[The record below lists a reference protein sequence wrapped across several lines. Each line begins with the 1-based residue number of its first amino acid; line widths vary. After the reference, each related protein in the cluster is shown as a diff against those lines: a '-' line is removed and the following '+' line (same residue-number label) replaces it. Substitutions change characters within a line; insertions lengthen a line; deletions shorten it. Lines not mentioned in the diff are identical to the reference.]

1 MSQKLLELCSVN
13 KFYGRTQ
20 VLNNVSLNLH
30 KGEVV
35 SLLGVNG
42 AGKTTLSSIIATLHP
57 LSSGQVLYKAKSIYD
72 DIPNYRR
79 DIGYCPQ
86 KPNLNPYLTLRE
98 NLEFAAR
105 YFGVDEQTIE
115 QCLHDLNNRLG
126 IEQFYGKR
134 VTELSGG
141 WKQRYSIARAL
152 MHDPEI
158 VILDE
163 PTVALDPSVRYQLW
177 KFIRHMADS
186 GKCVLL
192 TTHYLDEAEE
202 LSDRVCLLKKGK
214 VELVETPKILLK
226 TYGKNKLEDVFMHL
240 TNE

>member
-1 MSQKLLELCSVN
+1 MSQKLLELRSVN
-13 KFYGRTQ
+13 KLYGRTQ
-20 VLNNVSLNLH
+20 VLNNVSLDLH

-57 LSSGQVLYKAKSIYD
+57 LSSGTVSYKKKSIYD
-72 DIPNYRR
+72 DIPMYRR
-79 DIGYCPQ
+79 AIGYCPQ

-105 YFGVDEQTIE
+105 YFGIDEPTIA
-115 QCLHDLNNRLG
+115 QRLHNLNNRLG
-126 IEQFYGKR
+126 IEQFYSQNVK
-134 VTELSGG
+134 ELSGG

-214 VELVETPKILLK
+214 VELVETPENLLK